1 MKELLEAEGKAALEG
16 KNSGVISRRAFCLL
30 VCVRKKMKGI
40 DKGSLQGG
48 GILGFFFFF
57 CKGSRLRMQKGLI

>member
-48 GILGFFFFF
+48 GILGFFF
-57 CKGSRLRMQKGLI
+57 L